1 MRRAMKLAV
10 MGLCMQVSAALAAG
24 VPSAAELDAR
34 TQALAGE
41 LRCLVCQNQTLA
53 DSHAPLALDLKAKV
67 REQLAA
73 GRSEE
78 EVMAYMTDRYG
89 DFVRYR
95 PPFKASTWL
104 LWLGP
109 AALLAAALLVFAR
122 LMRCRA
128 AQSDTQFED
137 DPQEPTDA

>member
-10 MGLCMQVSAALAAG
+10 MGLCMQASAALAAG
-24 VPSAAELDAR
+24 APGATELDAR

-73 GRSEE
+73 GRSDE
-78 EVMAYMTDRYG
+78 EVMTYMTDRYG

-109 AALLAAALLVFAR
+109 AALLALALVAFAR
-122 LMRCRA
+122 LMRRRA
-128 AQSDTQFED
+128 TQSDAQFEA